1 MDLSPLQLERV
12 HSQIGKY
19 FERFRNLLGPCNRR
33 YIQTLMVLTRAFLQ
47 FLHLENSEGDANT
60 CCEGVSGAKSANDG
74 SMAINEFLFSLNIDN
89 INLVK
94 LLRYIKESNIVHKV
108 RLFCALCV
116 IYIIQ
121 RSLSIAFSGLRVTVY
136 LPLRSVAMV
145 IKRLACIMAQHS
157 KMEMKA
163 MTKEAACPLFKH

>member
-1 MDLSPLQLERV
+1 MNRSIDYGRGCNCWISPLQLERV

-33 YIQTLMVLTRAFLQ
+33 YIQTLMILTRAFLQ
-47 FLHLENSEGDANT
+47 FLHLENCEGDANPR
-60 CCEGVSGAKSANDG
+60 CEGVSGARSANDG

-108 RLFCALCV
+108 
-116 IYIIQ
+116 
-121 RSLSIAFSGLRVTVY
+121 SIF
-136 LPLRSVAMV
+136 
-145 IKRLACIMAQHS
+145 
-157 KMEMKA
+157 
-163 MTKEAACPLFKH
+163 